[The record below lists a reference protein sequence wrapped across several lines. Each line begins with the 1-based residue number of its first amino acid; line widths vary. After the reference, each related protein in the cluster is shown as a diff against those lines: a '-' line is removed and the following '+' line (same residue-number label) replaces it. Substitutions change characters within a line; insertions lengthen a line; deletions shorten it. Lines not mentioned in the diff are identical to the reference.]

1 MERKGELEATFLF
14 GYLGRPKKKKE
25 KKRNKFL
32 VARIEKKNKNTNKRV
47 KELKKSFH
55 NIHKMQ

>member
-14 GYLGRPKKKKE
+14 GYLGRPKRNRFLDAWIKKK
-25 KKRNKFL
+25 
-32 VARIEKKNKNTNKRV
+32 TNKRV
-47 KELKKSFH
+47 KELKKAFTFH